1 MKKTCI
7 ISSPRYLDHKTGVNH
22 PESPKRIDTIIKSIE
37 DSRIIERGFCCL
49 LEPKTSSLK
58 DLKLVHS
65 NSYITLVKR
74 ICEHGGGLLDIGDT
88 VASPNSYYVARLA
101 VGGVIKAIKNVFEGK
116 VKNSFAFVRP
126 PGHHA
131 GKSYAMGFCIFN
143 NVAVAAAYLIN
154 ILGLKRVLVLDIDAH
169 HGNGTQEIF
178 FRTNKVLYISLHMHP
193 LQSFPGTGFI
203 DEIGKEEGLGYT
215 VNIPFP
221 LGTGD
226 SAYFKAFKDIIIP
239 IFYQYNP
246 EFILVSAGFDGYYN
260 DQVAGLSLSA
270 QIYPK
275 LFRLILRMAKDV
287 CFNRVVAV
295 LEGGYKIRILKKIAL
310 ATVATMAGFNYKLS
324 DTRPR
329 KNAQT
334 EKTALKIIE
343 DIKHIQSFHWSL

>member
-1 MKKTCI
+1 MKKTGI
-7 ISSPRYLDHKTGVNH
+7 ISSPRYLDHNPGVNH
-22 PESPKRIDTIIKSIE
+22 PESPKRLEAIIKSIKV
-37 DSRIIERGFCCL
+37 SRIIESGFCCL
-49 LEPKTSSLK
+49 LEPETSSLK
-58 DLKLVHS
+58 DLKLIHS
-65 NSYITLVKR
+65 DNYITLVKK

-88 VASPNSYYVARLA
+88 VASPDSYNVARLA
-101 VGGVIKAIKNVFEGK
+101 VGGVIKAIKNVYEGK

-143 NVAVAAAYLIN
+143 NIAVAASYLIKT
-154 ILGLKRVLVLDIDAH
+154 LGLKRVLILDIDAH

-178 FRTNKVLYISLHMHP
+178 FRTKKVLYVSLHMHP

-221 LGTGD
+221 LGTCD

-239 IFYQYNP
+239 IIYQYRP
-246 EFILVSAGFDGYYN
+246 EFILISAGFDGYYN
-260 DQVAGLSLSA
+260 DQVAGFSLSA

-275 LFRLILRMAKDV
+275 IFKLILRTAKDV

-295 LEGGYKIRILKKIAL
+295 LEGGYKIRILKKISL
-310 ATVATMAGFNYKLS
+310 ATLATMAGFNYKLS
-324 DTRPR
+324 ETRPR
-329 KNAQT
+329 KNVQT

-343 DIKHIQSFHWSL
+343 EIKQTQSFHWSL